1 MKLAKNFIG
10 HETHPK
16 KTSIG
21 NNHSRTKFSSMN
33 KSKKR
38 SYKKYKGQGKQIMAF
53 KPQTQQ
59 PKSFNWKRYMD
70 EVEIKPSMYIGKN
83 GKGIIGGAIN
93 GDVIL
98 DKDGNAIPFRS
109 IQHTTIA
116 HSK

>member
-1 MKLAKNFIG
+1 
-10 HETHPK
+10 
-16 KTSIG
+16 
-21 NNHSRTKFSSMN
+21 
-33 KSKKR
+33 
-38 SYKKYKGQGKQIMAF
+38 
-53 KPQTQQ
+53 
-59 PKSFNWKRYMD
+59 
-70 EVEIKPSMYIGKN
+70 MYVGKN